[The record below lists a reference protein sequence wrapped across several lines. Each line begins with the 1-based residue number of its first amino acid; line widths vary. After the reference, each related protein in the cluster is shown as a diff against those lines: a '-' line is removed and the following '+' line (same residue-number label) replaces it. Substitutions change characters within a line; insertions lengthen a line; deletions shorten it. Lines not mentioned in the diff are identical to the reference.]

1 MNTQFGGIET
11 ASEIN
16 SQPTPVIE
24 QATVT
29 HVQPTVT
36 HVQPTPVIEQPVAA
50 PVQPPVTPIQQPIAA
65 PIQQS
70 VATPVQQP
78 VAAPVQQPIA
88 TPVQQPVSSAQNIIN
103 VVSQNQQATEENFA
117 PIIKTGQSPVCTM
130 SPGKFDAFVKVLSV
144 LDDHNVIIIE
154 NSEICQLINNGTAI
168 LMTDI
173 SNLINNGNKINL
185 HILSPRKY
193 IKYFKN
199 IKGNSD
205 ISIIDDAP
213 NQRYIVTNGD
223 MTVYLPKQIETFTKD
238 ATPPDLTQIQPI
250 GVTLEIDKET
260 RNIISTMSNES
271 VHVDLLIHENQF
283 KAVYVPET
291 AIFSFKQFVKEQI
304 DDSIADLR
312 LRSFSFL
319 KVAGDEY
326 KVTLGVING
335 NYWMMVLIN
344 TGFVVVSILETLQPV
359 SDEKL
364 II

>member
-1 MNTQFGGIET
+1 
-11 ASEIN
+11 
-16 SQPTPVIE
+16 
-24 QATVT
+24 
-29 HVQPTVT
+29 
-36 HVQPTPVIEQPVAA
+36 
-50 PVQPPVTPIQQPIAA
+50 
-65 PIQQS
+65 
-70 VATPVQQP
+70 
-78 VAAPVQQPIA
+78 
-88 TPVQQPVSSAQNIIN
+88 
-103 VVSQNQQATEENFA
+103 
-117 PIIKTGQSPVCTM
+117 M

-173 SNLINNGNKINL
+173 SNLINNENKINL
-185 HILSPRKY
+185 HILSPKKY

-223 MTVYLPKQIETFTKD
+223 MTVYLPKQIETFEKD

-260 RNIISTMSNES
+260 RNIISTMSSES
-271 VHVDLLIHENQF
+271 IHVDLLIHENQF

-304 DDSIADLR
+304 DDSIAELR

-335 NYWMMVLIN
+335 SYWMMVLIN
-344 TGFVVVSILETLQPV
+344 TGFVVVSILEALQPV